1 MLCRQ
6 TDAKVV
12 RVERTEEEKWIAA
25 IAATLRAE
33 RGVAG
38 LSQAEVSRRTGIA
51 RTSYRFYEE
60 GERQPDVLQL
70 AAISEAFGKP
80 LSELI
85 AEVVRRV

>member
-1 MLCRQ
+1 M
-6 TDAKVV
+6 
-12 RVERTEEEKWIAA
+12 ERTEEEKWIAA

-70 AAISEAFGKP
+70 AAISEAFGMS
-80 LSELI
+80 LSQLI